1 MRKVDPW
8 EVFPQV
14 QEALT
19 SGGAF
24 LVSADEGGRPNP
36 MTIGWGLLGTV
47 WYRQV
52 FLVLVRPSR
61 HSHGLIERGGHF
73 AVCVPR
79 SGELREALEF
89 CGSRSGRELDK
100 VEALRLELTP
110 GKAGP
115 VPLLA
120 ECDLHYECRVV
131 GRTPLSPGDTLAPEI
146 SDEYYPRGDLHT
158 LFFGEILAAW
168 RQ

>member
-1 MRKVDPW
+1 MRAVDPW
-8 EVFPQV
+8 EGFPQV
-14 QEALT
+14 QEALS

-24 LVSADEGGRPNP
+24 LLSVDAGGRPNP

-47 WYRQV
+47 WYRKV

-61 HSHGLIERGGHF
+61 YSHGLIERGGHF
-73 AVCVPR
+73 AVCIP
-79 SGELREALEF
+79 STGELREALEF

-100 VEALRLELTP
+100 VETLGLELMP
-110 GKAGP
+110 GRAGP

-120 ECDLHYECRVV
+120 ECNLYYECRVV
-131 GRTPLSPGDTLAPEI
+131 ARASLSPEDILPPEI
-146 SDEYYPRGDLHT
+146 SSKYYHQGDLHT

>member
-8 EVFPQV
+8 AAFPQV
-14 QEALT
+14 QEALA
-19 SGGAF
+19 SSGAF
-24 LVSADEGGRPNP
+24 LLSPAGAGQANP

-52 FLVLVRPSR
+52 FLILVRPSR
-61 HSHGLIERGGHF
+61 HSHGLIERGGYF
-73 AVCVPR
+73 TVSVPR
-79 SGELREALEF
+79 PGELEKELEF
-89 CGSRSGRELDK
+89 CGTRSGRELDK
-100 VEALRLELTP
+100 VRELGLELVP

-120 ECDLHYECRVV
+120 QCDLHYECRVMAH
-131 GRTPLSPGDTLAPEI
+131 TSLSPEGILSPQIAEK
-146 SDEYYPRGDLHT
+146 YYPKGDLHT

>member
-79 SGELREALEF
+79 PGELREALEF

-100 VEALRLELTP
+100 VEALGLELTP
-110 GKAGP
+110 GQAGP

-120 ECDLHYECRVV
+120 QCDLHYECRVV
-131 GRTPLSPGDTLAPEI
+131 AHTSLSPEGILSPQIAEK
-146 SDEYYPRGDLHT
+146 YYPKGDLHT

>member
-8 EVFPQV
+8 AAFPQV
-14 QEALT
+14 QEALS

-24 LVSADEGGRPNP
+24 LLSPAGAGQANP

-52 FLVLVRPSR
+52 FLILVRPSR
-61 HSHGLIERGGHF
+61 HSHGLIERGGYF
-73 AVCVPR
+73 AVSVPR
-79 SGELREALEF
+79 PGELEKELEF
-89 CGSRSGRELDK
+89 CGTRSGRELDK
-100 VEALRLELTP
+100 VQELGLELVP
-110 GKAGP
+110 GQAGP

-120 ECDLHYECRVV
+120 ECNLHYECRVV
-131 GRTPLSPGDTLAPEI
+131 GRTPLSSGDTLAPEI